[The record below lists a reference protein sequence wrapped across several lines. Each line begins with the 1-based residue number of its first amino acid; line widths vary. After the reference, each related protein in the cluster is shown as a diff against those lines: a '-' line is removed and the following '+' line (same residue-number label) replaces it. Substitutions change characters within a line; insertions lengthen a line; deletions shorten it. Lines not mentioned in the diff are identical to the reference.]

1 MNFEEYLYTLNL
13 KDLSELLLK
22 SSQKDRFQYQQINND
37 VYLIC
42 GVKTQDCKMWKI
54 FPEVNDEINLKALRS
69 IALEAYRNGFLKPLL
84 PETSEERAKMSK
96 G

>member
-1 MNFEEYLYTLNL
+1 MNFEEYIYTFNL
-13 KDLSELLLK
+13 KELSELLLQ

-54 FPEVNDEINLKALRS
+54 FPEVNDEVNLKALRV
-69 IALEAYRNGFLKPLL
+69 IALEAYRNGFLKPHI
-84 PETSEERAKMSK
+84 PKPVKSK
-96 G
+96 QK